1 MAEVGRFTII
11 CESATPTVWL
21 NGEQLELSQDAR
33 QAKRGVFEGMVDSID
48 LVSRKKNWIA
58 VSVDIADDA
67 ESRVVSD
74 GDVLMS
80 LRLDPVQ
87 SAGVITYATTDGVA
101 LPVVEVPTER
111 AVVCDMCSDFL
122 DNGPA
127 CVSQCPHEAA
137 MRVNASQFFARTFN
151 S

>member
-1 MAEVGRFTII
+1 
-11 CESATPTVWL
+11 
-21 NGEQLELSQDAR
+21 
-33 QAKRGVFEGMVDSID
+33 
-48 LVSRKKNWIA
+48 
-58 VSVDIADDA
+58 VDIEGDA
-67 ESRVVSD
+67 ESRVISD

-111 AVVCDMCSDFL
+111 AVVCDMCSDFH

>member
-1 MAEVGRFTII
+1 MI
-11 CESATPTVWL
+11 
-21 NGEQLELSQDAR
+21 
-33 QAKRGVFEGMVDSID
+33 DSID
-48 LVSRKKNWIA
+48 LVSRKTNWIA
-58 VSVDIADDA
+58 VSVDIPEGA
-67 ESRVVSD
+67 ESRVISD
-74 GDVLMS
+74 GDVVMS

-87 SAGVITYATTDGVA
+87 AAGVITYATTEGVA

-111 AVVCDMCSDFL
+111 AVVCDMCSDFH

-137 MRVNASQFFARTFN
+137 MRVNASEFFARAFN